1 MNLDK
6 NRKKGKKL
14 EELALSEMEDQSSSL
29 KNEVEIL
36 W

>member
-6 NRKKGKKL
+6 NKKKGKKL
-14 EELALSEMEDQSSSL
+14 EELALSKVEDQFSSL

-36 W
+36 